1 MILKYLIER
10 RSWILLLFGLQG
22 ISLLIAYVDQALSF
36 SSLLYMVG
44 LNVLII
50 VCFLIVNYLKETRY
64 YKSLLIWDH
73 TYELGEIED
82 TATPFEQIVH
92 HALQEQTLRYK
103 QQIHTNVAL
112 LEQEK
117 DELLAWIHEVKTPLT
132 AMSLMLDRVDDIS
145 LRKELSYEWLRI
157 HHLLD
162 QQLHQKRIPFMKNDL
177 VIGHVQLAELFHNE
191 VYALRSWCMAKG
203 IGFEFEFEVEQVATD
218 EKWLGFIV
226 RQLLTNAV
234 KYSSP
239 SSDIV
244 IRSYKDKDVNKNKA
258 MDEDANQAQ
267 QAIKVSISDQ
277 GRGILEKDRPRIFD
291 KGFTSSNGRQ
301 QGDASGMGLYLAKQV
316 AEALNIQMDVTS
328 VWGTGTTFTL
338 SFSQKNKFMKVN
350 GM

>member
-10 RSWILLLFGLQG
+10 RNWILLLFGLQG

-50 VCFLIVNYLKETRY
+50 VCFLIVSYLKETRY
-64 YKSLLIWDH
+64 YKSLLTWDH
-73 TYELGEIED
+73 TYELGEIEEN
-82 TATPFEQIVH
+82 ATPFEQIVH

-145 LRKELSYEWLRI
+145 LKSELSYEWLRI

-177 VIGHVQLAELFHNE
+177 VMGLVKLEDIFHLE
-191 VYALRSWCMAKG
+191 IQGLRSWCMAKG
-203 IGFEFEFEVEQVATD
+203 IGFELEFEVEQVVTD

-234 KYSSP
+234 KYSTA
-239 SSDIV
+239 SDIV
-244 IRSYKDKDVNKNKA
+244 IRSYKGKDMNEGKNE
-258 MDEDANQAQ
+258 EDSV
-267 QAIKVSISDQ
+267 KLSISDQ
-277 GRGILEKDRPRIFD
+277 GRGILEKDIPRIFD

-301 QGDASGMGLYLAKQV
+301 QGDASGVGLYLAKQV
-316 AEALNIQMDVTS
+316 VDALNIQLDVSS
-328 VWGTGTTFTL
+328 VWGKGSTFTL
-338 SFSQKNKFMKVN
+338 TFSQKNKFLKVN

>member
-1 MILKYLIER
+1 MIWKYLSER
-10 RSWILLLFGLQG
+10 RNWILLLFGLQG
-22 ISLLIAYVDQALSF
+22 ISLLVAYVDEALSF

-44 LNVLII
+44 LNILII

-64 YKSLLIWDH
+64 YKSLLTWDH
-73 TYELGEIED
+73 TYELGEIEEN
-82 TATPFEQIVH
+82 ATPFEKIVH

-103 QQIHTNVAL
+103 RQIHTNVAL

-145 LRKELSYEWLRI
+145 LKNELSYEWLRI

-177 VIGHVQLAELFHNE
+177 VMGLVQLEDVFHLE
-191 VYALRSWCMAKG
+191 IQGLRSWCMAKG
-203 IGFEFEFEVEQVATD
+203 IGFELEFEVEKVVTD

-234 KYSSP
+234 KYSNA
-239 SSDIV
+239 SDIV
-244 IRSYKDKDVNKNKA
+244 IRSYKDEEKDKEMNEGKNEESVKL
-258 MDEDANQAQ
+258 
-267 QAIKVSISDQ
+267 SISDQ
-277 GRGILEKDRPRIFD
+277 GRGILEKDIPRIFD

-301 QGDASGMGLYLAKQV
+301 QGDASGVGLYLAKQV
-316 AEALNIQMDVTS
+316 ADALNIQLEVS
-328 VWGTGTTFTL
+328 SLWGEGSTFTL
-338 SFSQKNKFMKVN
+338 TFAQKNKFMKVN

>member
-36 SSLLYMVG
+36 SSILYMVG

-50 VCFLIVNYLKETRY
+50 VCFLVANYLKETRY
-64 YKSLLIWDH
+64 YKSLLTWDH
-73 TYELGEIED
+73 TYELGEMEE
-82 TATPFEQIVH
+82 TTTPFEQIVH
-92 HALQEQTLRYK
+92 HALQAQTLRYK
-103 QQIHTNVAL
+103 QQIHTNIAL

-145 LRKELSYEWLRI
+145 LKKELSYEWLRI

-177 VIGHVQLAELFHNE
+177 VMGLVQLEDIFHLE
-191 VYALRSWCMAKG
+191 IQGLRSWCMAKG
-203 IGFEFEFEVEQVATD
+203 IGFELDFEVAQVVTD

-234 KYSSP
+234 KYSTA
-239 SSDIV
+239 SDIV
-244 IRSYKDKDVNKNKA
+244 IRSYKDKDVNKDKDVDVDANKA
-258 MDEDANQAQ
+258 EE
-267 QAIKVSISDQ
+267 AIKVSISDQ
-277 GRGILEKDRPRIFD
+277 GRGMLEKDIPRIFD

-301 QGDASGMGLYLAKQV
+301 QGDASGVGLYLVKQV
-316 AEALNIQMDVTS
+316 AEALNIQLHVST
-328 VWGTGTTFTL
+328 VWGEGSTFTL
-338 SFSQKNKFMKVN
+338 TFSQKNKFLKVN